1 MTDHVSDKI
10 KWLSVS
16 ELAELTK
23 KSESTIK
30 RIAKKLSIK
39 APAAV
44 RHEGKKI
51 FINIDLYNDIMTDHV
66 TDSDR
71 SLTDHVTDHVSD
83 IAGGDMLQI
92 LKEQLSEKDKQINSL
107 TERLREQNII
117 IANMLQERQLKLP
130 EPTERKRTFLQ
141 WFFNK

>member
-1 MTDHVSDKI
+1 MSYKI

-66 TDSDR
+66 TNSDR
-71 SLTDHVTDHVSD
+71 SLTDHVTDHVSDHVSD

-117 IANMLQERQLKLP
+117 IANMQQERQLKLP
-130 EPTERKRTFLQ
+130 EPKRTFLQ
-141 WFFNK
+141 WLFNK